1 MKTLLM
7 GLALAGSLVAA
18 AWGEV
23 WPLDP
28 GVGVGPVKLGQQM
41 LSPMKFL
48 TPGEKKQG
56 SLGGLYLTYKEG
68 IQTECQSNQ
77 IIQVV
82 VTKSSFTSFNRT
94 VEIQVTGGLK
104 IGGPGGQIQTVFGTG
119 CISSALP
126 TAKGYPQ
133 KIYYAWPSRGVGVI
147 TEGGK
152 IIQFDI
158 FPKR

>member
-7 GLALAGSLVAA
+7 GLAMAASLAVA

-23 WPLDP
+23 WPLEP
-28 GVGVGPVKLGQQM
+28 GVGVGPVKLGQHM
-41 LSPMKFL
+41 LTPLKFL
-48 TPGEKKQG
+48 TAGEKKQG

-77 IIQVV
+77 ITQIV
-82 VTKSSFTSFNRT
+82 VTNTTFT
-94 VEIQVTGGLK
+94 
-104 IGGPGGQIQTVFGTG
+104 
-119 CISSALP
+119 

-152 IIQFDI
+152 IIQFEV
-158 FPKR
+158 FPRR

>member
-7 GLALAGSLVAA
+7 GLAMTASLAVA

-23 WPLDP
+23 WPLEP
-28 GVGVGPVKLGQQM
+28 GVGVGPVKLGQHM
-41 LSPMKFL
+41 LTPLKFL
-48 TPGEKKQG
+48 TAGEKKQG

-77 IIQVV
+77 ITQIV
-82 VTKSSFTSFNRT
+82 VTNTTFTSFGRT
-94 VEIQVTGGLK
+94 VQIQVAGGLK

-152 IIQFDI
+152 IIQFEV
-158 FPKR
+158 FPRR